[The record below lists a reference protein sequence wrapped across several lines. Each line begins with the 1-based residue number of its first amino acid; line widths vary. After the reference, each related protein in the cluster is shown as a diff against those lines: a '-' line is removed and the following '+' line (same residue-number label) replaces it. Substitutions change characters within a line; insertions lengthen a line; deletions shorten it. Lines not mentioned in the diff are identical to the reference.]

1 MPHLPILRQGREY
14 RSIDLAPAIHFQ
26 TRQPVAQVS
35 QANVGLIRRDL
46 LRQDEARES
55 LSRFSTRE
63 LIEICTRAGDIF
75 LNDTLPLGD
84 AMQSPQDYVE
94 QTASTTGMPWVM
106 VRRNMA
112 KIHAMFT
119 SMETVLAGLTRGV
132 SLEVLDQGFSTKGSP
147 VSFFPRGLSLG
158 IVLPSNS
165 PAVHSLWIPS
175 FALKTPLVLKPGSA
189 EPWTP
194 WRIIQA
200 FLKAGAP
207 PQSFSYYPTDH
218 AGANEILRSTGRGM
232 LFGDVGAVKHWADDP
247 RIELHGPGYSKI
259 VIGDDCAD
267 QWEQYIDVIARS
279 IADNGGRSCINAS
292 GVWVTAHAEEI
303 AQALAERLAKIQPRA
318 ADDPDA
324 AIAPFAN
331 SEVGRRISAMVDDG
345 LAEPGARDVS
355 ADHRAERCVEW
366 NGCTYLLPTIV
377 RCTSPDHPLANK
389 EFLFPFASVVE
400 VSQSD
405 LPEVL
410 GPTLALTAITRDQ
423 KLLKRLLTSPHVGR
437 LNIGPVA
444 TNVISWDQP
453 HEGNLFDHLY
463 LRRAFQMVEAGA
475 FAESMA
481 R

>member
-14 RSIDLAPAIHFQ
+14 RSIDVANAIHFQ
-26 TRQPVAQVS
+26 TREPVAQVS

-46 LRQDEARES
+46 LQQERTREALARH
-55 LSRFSTRE
+55 STRD
-63 LIEICTRAGDIF
+63 LIDICARAGEHF
-75 LNDTLPLGD
+75 LNDALPLGD
-84 AMQSPQDYVE
+84 TMQSPQDYVE
-94 QTASTTGMPWVM
+94 QTSATTGMPWVM
-106 VRRNMA
+106 VRRNMV
-112 KIHAMFT
+112 KVHAMFT
-119 SMETVLAGLTRGV
+119 SMETVLAGLTRGL
-132 SLEVLDQGFSTKGSP
+132 SLQVLDQGFANEGSP

-158 IVLPSNS
+158 VVLPSNS

-175 FALKTPLVLKPGSA
+175 FALKTPLVLKPGSS

-207 PQSFSYYPTDH
+207 AEAFSYYPTDH

-232 LFGDVGAVKHWADDP
+232 LFGDVGAVKHWAGDP
-247 RIELHGPGYSKI
+247 RIELHGPGYSKV
-259 VIGDDCAD
+259 VIGDDCID
-267 QWEQYIDVIARS
+267 EWEKYIDVIARS

-292 GVWVTAHAEEI
+292 GVWVTHHADEI
-303 AQALAERLAKIQPRA
+303 AQALAERLARIQPRA

-331 SEVGRRISAMVDDG
+331 PDVARRIDGMVEQG
-345 LAEPGARDVS
+345 LAEQGARDVTAS
-355 ADHRAERCVEW
+355 LRGERCVEW

-377 RCTSPDHPLANK
+377 RCDSPDHALANK

-405 LPEVL
+405 LPDVL
-410 GPTLALTAITRDQ
+410 GSTLALTAITRDQ
-423 KLLKRLLTSPHVGR
+423 KLLRRMLTSPQIGR

-463 LRRAFQMVEAGA
+463 ARRAFQMVDADALAG
-475 FAESMA
+475 FAA
-481 R
+481 